1 MNGSTNN
8 MAHYFYYTMDDDTN
22 TVKVIRMPSSYL
34 STTSLSTSLSTSITP
49 GTTTSTNTSL
59 SPILGASN
67 VRVSLAPEQQL
78 ALDMVATGKNVFMTG
93 PAGSGKSL
101 VIQCICDWATLH
113 AQKIQLTAMTGCAS
127 LLLGSGA
134 TTIHSW
140 SGIRLGMEPA
150 ETIISRIRNNRKA
163 KNAWMQ
169 TKILVV
175 DEVSMMSRKIF
186 ELLDVVGRGVR
197 QRENLPFGGIQL
209 VFSGDFF
216 QLSPIADGQDESGNS
231 GKYCFESPLWAKTFA
246 PEAHIQFVSVY
257 RQTDPL
263 FQAILAGVRRGECTP
278 EHIAVLSERMGA
290 TFDSENH
297 HGCQPVELFP
307 TRDQVNKF
315 NALKFQQLSGEKK
328 TFSCVQ
334 RTDCAN
340 WMSDSKPFV
349 SGEEEVINAATLS
362 AKEDEIRFLM
372 NNAPLTPEL
381 NLKIGAAVM
390 CIANLDLPSGICNG
404 TLGTVVR
411 FMQDIPVVQFHNGIE
426 MAIPVHWW
434 QSQKIPCCAVS
445 QFPIVLAWSM
455 SIHKSQGA
463 SLPLVKMDIG
473 GGIFVEGQSYVAL
486 SRVRTLTG
494 LYLKSFHPQK
504 IRANPKVVAFY
515 NSLAPTP
522 INTLT
527 STLIPTLM
535 PAPINTPAISLVAP
549 PSAKS
554 PLITPIALLA
564 QTAPKKR
571 ISKNTF
577 SAFECL
583 I

>member
-1 MNGSTNN
+1 
-8 MAHYFYYTMDDDTN
+8 
-22 TVKVIRMPSSYL
+22 
-34 STTSLSTSLSTSITP
+34 
-49 GTTTSTNTSL
+49 
-59 SPILGASN
+59 
-67 VRVSLAPEQQL
+67 
-78 ALDMVATGKNVFMTG
+78 
-93 PAGSGKSL
+93 
-101 VIQCICDWATLH
+101 
-113 AQKIQLTAMTGCAS
+113 
-127 LLLGSGA
+127 
-134 TTIHSW
+134 
-140 SGIRLGMEPA
+140 
-150 ETIISRIRNNRKA
+150 
-163 KNAWMQ
+163 
-169 TKILVV
+169 
-175 DEVSMMSRKIF
+175 
-186 ELLDVVGRGVR
+186 
-197 QRENLPFGGIQL
+197 
-209 VFSGDFF
+209 
-216 QLSPIADGQDESGNS
+216 
-231 GKYCFESPLWAKTFA
+231 
-246 PEAHIQFVSVY
+246 
-257 RQTDPL
+257 
-263 FQAILAGVRRGECTP
+263 
-278 EHIAVLSERMGA
+278 
-290 TFDSENH
+290 
-297 HGCQPVELFP
+297 
-307 TRDQVNKF
+307 
-315 NALKFQQLSGEKK
+315 
-328 TFSCVQ
+328 
-334 RTDCAN
+334 
-340 WMSDSKPFV
+340 MSDSKPFV